1 MVSVLAQHAV
11 SADLS
16 WTRAVQTIQTARSK
30 EAEGRLVLLFS
41 RQSGWRYA
49 ESVGKI
55 FASGTL

>member
-16 WTRAVQTIQTARSK
+16 WTRAVQTIQPVRSK

-41 RQSGWRYA
+41 RQS
-49 ESVGKI
+49 V
-55 FASGTL
+55 